1 MSAAP
6 RPPLFDRRRLQH
18 SFGRAAAGYS
28 EVAVLQR
35 ESESRLLEQLEV
47 LEQRVPA
54 RVLDVGSGPGRASG
68 VMKGRWPA
76 SEVVAM
82 DIALPMLG
90 QVPKHT
96 RFWRPVRRVCGEAA
110 KLPFADA
117 SFDLIFSNMCLQWVP
132 DLPVA
137 LAEFRRVL
145 RPQGLLLFTSFGPD
159 TLSELRESYLAAGE
173 SQPPLSPFAAI
184 QQVGDALISAGF
196 RNPVLEREN
205 FQLTYPD
212 TMTLLR
218 ELRAIGAG
226 DARSQRARGLGG
238 KSRQARMVQAY
249 EALRGSDGRLPST
262 WEVIG
267 AMAWAP
273 PPGAARREAGGD
285 IATFPADRIPRR
297 VR

>member
-1 MSAAP
+1 MSSP
-6 RPPLFDRRRLQH
+6 LRPPLFDRRRLQH
-18 SFGRAAAGYS
+18 SFGRAAAGYA

-35 ESESRLLEQLEV
+35 EAESRLLEQLEV
-47 LEQRVPA
+47 LGEVVPA

-68 VMKGRWPA
+68 VMKGRWPK
-76 SEVVAM
+76 SEVVAL
-82 DIALPMLG
+82 DIALPMLT

-110 KLPFADA
+110 ALPFADA
-117 SFDLIFSNMCLQWVP
+117 SFDLVFSSLCLQWVA
-132 DLPVA
+132 DLPAA

-145 RPQGLLLFTSFGPD
+145 RPGGLLLFTSFGPD
-159 TLSELRESYLAAGE
+159 TLLELREAYLAAGE
-173 SQPPLSPFAAI
+173 AQPPLSPFAAI
-184 QQVGDALISAGF
+184 QQVGDALVSAGF
-196 RNPVLEREN
+196 RNPVLERED
-205 FQLTYPD
+205 FTLSYPD
-212 TMTLLR
+212 VMGLLR

-238 KSRQARMVQAY
+238 KARQARMVAAY
-249 EALRGSDGRLPST
+249 EAMRGPDGRLPST

-273 PPGAARREAGGD
+273 PPGAARREAGAD

-297 VR
+297 TR

>member
-76 SEVVAM
+76 SDVVAM

-110 KLPFADA
+110 SCPSPTPA
-117 SFDLIFSNMCLQWVP
+117 S
-132 DLPVA
+132 
-137 LAEFRRVL
+137 
-145 RPQGLLLFTSFGPD
+145 T
-159 TLSELRESYLAAGE
+159 
-173 SQPPLSPFAAI
+173 
-184 QQVGDALISAGF
+184 
-196 RNPVLEREN
+196 
-205 FQLTYPD
+205 
-212 TMTLLR
+212 
-218 ELRAIGAG
+218 
-226 DARSQRARGLGG
+226 
-238 KSRQARMVQAY
+238 
-249 EALRGSDGRLPST
+249 
-262 WEVIG
+262 
-267 AMAWAP
+267 
-273 PPGAARREAGGD
+273 
-285 IATFPADRIPRR
+285 
-297 VR
+297 